1 MTYSILTDADVEA
14 RLSMSAAIRAVEIAL
29 REHSLGTLVAPPRF
43 AVPGGRNSLVFT
55 VGGTAGAHKVLGFRV
70 YDTFGDEAGNHTQIV
85 AVYDGATGALNGILL
100 SNRLGAIRTG
110 AIGGVAIDRLARK
123 DARQLAI
130 LGTGTQARTQLEA
143 AVCVREFETIRA
155 FSPTREHREAFAR
168 EMTERTRHRVEAVD
182 RPGDA
187 VDGAEVVVCATTSRS
202 PVLLADGLV
211 RGAHVSTLGGVFRG
225 GSEID
230 PGVVELSTR
239 IVTDSRAQ
247 LESYSEPSLVVGTS
261 HASRLVQLGDVVT
274 GRAPGRTS
282 DADNTLFVSVGL
294 AGTEVIVADE
304 LLRRS

>member
-1 MTYSILTDADVEA
+1 MTYSILTDTDVEA
-14 RLSMSAAIRAVEIAL
+14 RLPMTAAIRAVELAL
-29 REHSLGTLVAPPRF
+29 TEHSRGNLVAPPRF
-43 AVPGGRNSLVFT
+43 SVPGGRNSLVFT

-70 YDTFGDEAGNHTQIV
+70 YDTFGAEAGDHTQIV
-85 AVYDGATGALNGILL
+85 AVYDGATGGLRGILL

-123 DARQLAI
+123 NARQLAV

-143 AVCVREFETIRA
+143 AVCVRGFETIRA

-168 EMTERTRHRVEAVD
+168 VMTERTGRRVEVVD
-182 RPGDA
+182 HPRDA
-187 VDGAEVVVCATTSRS
+187 VEGADVVVCATTSPS
-202 PVLLADGLV
+202 PVVQADWLV
-211 RGAHVSTLGGVFRG
+211 RGVHVSTLGGAFRG

-230 PGVVELSTR
+230 PRIVERSTR

-261 HASRLVQLGDVVT
+261 HASRLVQLGDVIT

-282 DADNTLFVSVGL
+282 DADLTLFVSVGL

-304 LLRRS
+304 LLRHP